1 MRARR
6 NGESSSLGSMIEVA
20 RITYGCEWDEH
31 GHVRAWPMRICFG
44 AQGHEVTVDQMLE
57 GRGHTVMLI
66 DQLVE
71 LVCGMTPQE
80 TPIQLGAGRP
90 PGLARKLME
99 RGFFVELL
107 RD

>member
-1 MRARR
+1 
-6 NGESSSLGSMIEVA
+6 MIEVA
-20 RITYGCEWDEH
+20 RITYGCQWDER
-31 GHVRAWPMRICFG
+31 GHVKAWPMRIVFG
-44 AQGHEVTVDQMLE
+44 AQGPEVTVDQMLE

-80 TPIQLGAGRP
+80 TPIQLVHPAP
-90 PGLARKLME
+90 PGLGRKLVD

-107 RD
+107 HH